1 MIDAARCPGSLQQT
15 LSDDGK
21 PARCPVCA
29 ELVAVITIDGRP
41 CLVEHRRR
49 KPEALPMSM
58 DL

>member
-15 LSDDGK
+15 MTDDGR
-21 PARCPVCA
+21 PAPCPVCA
-29 ELVAVITIDGRP
+29 ELVAVITIEGRP